1 LVLWAQAS
9 NTARL
14 EQSFREIAE
23 ILKVRGHRE
32 HQADIFKLVHDW
44 LRDER
49 NGRWLLVVDNAD
61 DVGVLSARADNS
73 QNPQTDGVASADNSG
88 SMLHH
93 HLSTYLPQSRHG
105 SVLLTSRSRQAAI
118 QVVEDS
124 DIIPIEP
131 MDATAAHTLLRKNIG
146 DEANNEGVDDSINE
160 LAVALDHMPLA
171 LEQAAAYI
179 RRRAPRCSVQQYLEE
194 FKQSDHRA
202 ASLLNHEAGHLRR
215 DISAS
220 NAILLTWQISFD
232 HVRSIRRSAANLL
245 SLMSFFDRQGIPED
259 LLYGYDWADEDENE
273 ISFHNDLNTLRDFF
287 FVTVTKDP
295 GRFEMQSLVQL
306 ATRKW
311 LESQDQLERWRE
323 QFISNLCA
331 KLPNGDYENWERCQ
345 ALFPHAKA
353 AMTQRPRRQT
363 SLKEWASLLHNAGRY
378 AYTVGRL
385 DEAEDM
391 LVLSKD
397 VINEV
402 YGEENAN
409 TLDSMELVGLVIG
422 SRGNYKDAETIHS
435 RILAIRTKVLGREHP
450 DTLGSKNNIGFCLQ
464 QQGRNKEAEAIH
476 RQTLATAKIVLGH
489 EHPATLDIRSNLAEV
504 LNQERKFKEAEA
516 MHRKVLAMKE
526 KVKGHKHPST
536 STSVYSL
543 AGVLA
548 EQGSYSESLALY
560 DRACAGFL
568 DAFGM
573 DNLRTR
579 RCYEDRSRAESLRQA
594 QSSARADASESAHTT
609 KLASPSISAPQ
620 AQASDQSPHSIMGS
634 LEERSKESSKLAEL
648 QPL

>member
-1 LVLWAQAS
+1 VLWAHAS

-23 ILKVRGHRE
+23 ILKVRGRRE

-118 QVVEDS
+118 QVVEAS
-124 DIIPIEP
+124 DIILIEP
-131 MDATAAHTLLRKNIG
+131 MDATAAHTLLRKKLG
-146 DEANNEGVDDSINE
+146 DEATDEGTASSIDE
-160 LAVALDHMPLA
+160 LAAALDHMPLA
-171 LEQAAAYI
+171 LAQAAAYI
-179 RRRAPRCSVQQYLEE
+179 RRRAPRCSVQKYLEE
-194 FKQSDHRA
+194 YKLSDRRA
-202 ASLLNHEAGHLRR
+202 TSLLNHAAGNLRR
-215 DISAS
+215 DESAS
-220 NAILLTWQISFD
+220 NAILITWQISFD
-232 HVRSIRRSAANLL
+232 HIRSIRHSAANLL
-245 SLMSFFDRQGIPED
+245 SLMSFFDRQGIPD
-259 LLYGYDWADEDENE
+259 NLLYGYDGADEDENG
-273 ISFHNDLNTLRDFF
+273 ISFHDDLNTLQDFS
-287 FVTVTKDP
+287 FVTITNDP
-295 GRFEMQSLVQL
+295 GIFEMQGLVQL
-306 ATRKW
+306 AIRKW
-311 LESQDQLERWRE
+311 LESQDQLEKWRE

-331 KLPNGDYENWERCQ
+331 ELSYGEYGWERCQ

-353 AMTQRPRRQT
+353 AMTQRPCSRK
-363 SLKEWASLLHNAGRY
+363 SLEEWASLLRNAGRY
-378 AYTVGRL
+378 AYNVGRL

-397 VINEV
+397 VSTDV
-402 YGEENAN
+402 LGEEDSI

-422 SRGNYKDAETIHS
+422 SRGKFKDAEAIH
-435 RILAIRTKVLGREHP
+435 RRVLAIRTKVLEPKHP
-450 DTLGSKNNIGFCLQ
+450 DTLRSMSNIGLCLQ
-464 QQGRNKEAEAIH
+464 QQGKNKEAEEMY
-476 RQTLATAKIVLGH
+476 RQTLATTRIVLGRYH
-489 EHPATLDIRSNLAEV
+489 LATLEIMSNLADV
-504 LNQERKFKEAEA
+504 LDKERKFEEAEA
-516 MHRKVLAMKE
+516 MHREVLALKE
-526 KVKGHKHPST
+526 KIMGDTHLST
-536 STSVYSL
+536 LTAVHGL

-548 EQGSYSESLALY
+548 KQGSYSESLALY

-579 RCYEDRSRAESLRQA
+579 RCYEDRSKAESLRQA

-609 KLASPSISAPQ
+609 ELASPSISAPQ
-620 AQASDQSPHSIMGS
+620 AQASDQSPHSFMSS
-634 LEERSKESSKLAEL
+634 LGEKSKESSKSAEL